1 MANHLV
7 LGEDCGSVWNFGL
20 KKLLSAQSLMSSCG
34 SLEHKS
40 AERNS
45 NKGGLAYEVANGSQ
59 SSGCVILNE
68 DSGF

>member
-1 MANHLV
+1 
-7 LGEDCGSVWNFGL
+7 
-20 KKLLSAQSLMSSCG
+20 MSSCG

-68 DSGF
+68 DSGFWLVEAEEAAAISKGTE